1 MMSNPST
8 RSPMQNAY
16 ISEQTPQSPMNTYRP
31 SVPIS
36 VYKELSAELQAA
48 QAMLDSLNSQNQQ
61 LAKENQQLRQ
71 EIEKVVQSALHAQ
84 QVVTSFP
91 SGGRV
96 EVPPP
101 PIEPEIR
108 TAPGASTPKRRPPQ
122 PPRSPRPAAI
132 APPVEVLP
140 PPPPKAEPAPL
151 PDFSESLVIEQQEG
165 RYRRPTGPERSADVS
180 GWWLIVVICL
190 IVATAF
196 GTGFLIVRPLLN
208 NSR

>member
-91 SGGRV
+91 SGSRV

-108 TAPGASTPKRRPPQ
+108 TAPNALTPKRRPPQ
-122 PPRSPRPAAI
+122 PPP
-132 APPVEVLP
+132 L
-140 PPPPKAEPAPL
+140 KAEPAL
-151 PDFSESLVIEQQEG
+151 LTDSSESLVIEQEEG
-165 RYRRPTGPERSADVS
+165 RYRRPTKPERSADVS
-180 GWWLIVVICL
+180 GWWLIIVIFL

>member
-1 MMSNPST
+1 
-8 RSPMQNAY
+8 MQNAY

-91 SGGRV
+91 SGSRV
-96 EVPPP
+96 EVSPP

-108 TAPGASTPKRRPPQ
+108 TAPNALTPKRRPPQ
-122 PPRSPRPAAI
+122 PPP
-132 APPVEVLP
+132 L
-140 PPPPKAEPAPL
+140 KAEPAL
-151 PDFSESLVIEQQEG
+151 LTDSSESLVIEQEEG
-165 RYRRPTGPERSADVS
+165 RYRRPTKPERSADVS
-180 GWWLIVVICL
+180 GWWLIIVIFL

>member
-36 VYKELSAELQAA
+36 VYKELSAELQTA

-91 SGGRV
+91 SGSRV

-101 PIEPEIR
+101 SIEPEIR
-108 TAPGASTPKRRPPQ
+108 TGSNATPKRRPPQ
-122 PPRSPRPAAI
+122 PPRPPRSAAI

-151 PDFSESLVIEQQEG
+151 PDFSESLVIEQEEG
-165 RYRRPTGPERSADVS
+165 RYRRPTQPERSADVS
-180 GWWLIVVICL
+180 GWWLIIVIFL

>member
-1 MMSNPST
+1 
-8 RSPMQNAY
+8 
-16 ISEQTPQSPMNTYRP
+16 
-31 SVPIS
+31 
-36 VYKELSAELQAA
+36 ELQAA

-122 PPRSPRPAAI
+122 PPA
-132 APPVEVLP
+132 L
-140 PPPPKAEPAPL
+140 KAEPAL
-151 PDFSESLVIEQQEG
+151 LTDFSESLVIEQEEG
-165 RYRRPTGPERSADVS
+165 RYRRPTKPERSADVS
-180 GWWLIVVICL
+180 GWWLIIVIFL

>member
-1 MMSNPST
+1 
-8 RSPMQNAY
+8 MQNAY

-84 QVVTSFP
+84 QLVTSFS

-96 EVPPP
+96 EAPPP
-101 PIEPEIR
+101 AIEPEIR
-108 TAPGASTPKRRPPQ
+108 TAPSASTPKRRPPQ
-122 PPRSPRPAAI
+122 PPP
-132 APPVEVLP
+132 L
-140 PPPPKAEPAPL
+140 KGEPAL
-151 PDFSESLVIEQQEG
+151 LTEFSESLVIEQEEG
-165 RYRRPTGPERSADVS
+165 RYRRPTQPERSPDVS
-180 GWWLIVVICL
+180 GWWLIVVISL

>member
-91 SGGRV
+91 SGSRV
-96 EVPPP
+96 EVSPP

-108 TAPGASTPKRRPPQ
+108 TAPNALTPKRRPPQ
-122 PPRSPRPAAI
+122 PPP
-132 APPVEVLP
+132 L
-140 PPPPKAEPAPL
+140 KAEPAL
-151 PDFSESLVIEQQEG
+151 LTDSSESLVIEQEEG
-165 RYRRPTGPERSADVS
+165 RYRRPTKPERSADVS
-180 GWWLIVVICL
+180 GWWLIIVIFL

>member
-16 ISEQTPQSPMNTYRP
+16 ISEQTAQSPMNTYRP

-101 PIEPEIR
+101 SIEPEIR
-108 TAPGASTPKRRPPQ
+108 TAPSASTPKRRPPQ
-122 PPRSPRPAAI
+122 PPRSPRPAAT

-140 PPPPKAEPAPL
+140 PPKAEPAPL
-151 PDFSESLVIEQQEG
+151 TDFSESLVIEQEQG
-165 RYRRPTGPERSADVS
+165 RYRRPTQPERSADVS
-180 GWWLIVVICL
+180 GWWLIIVIFL